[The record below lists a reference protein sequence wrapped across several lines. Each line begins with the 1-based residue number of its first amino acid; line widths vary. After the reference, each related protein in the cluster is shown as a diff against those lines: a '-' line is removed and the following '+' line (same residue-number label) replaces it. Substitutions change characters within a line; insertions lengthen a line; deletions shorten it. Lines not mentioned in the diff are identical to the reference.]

1 MTHAPARLLCLSGV
15 EIMRLVEPGAVIE
28 ALADGF
34 RALSRGDV
42 QAPGRPKIEVPGKG
56 LTLAMLAVAP
66 GHHITTKVVSIFEG
80 NHRRGLASH
89 QALVALFDSE
99 TGAPLAIM
107 DGASLT
113 GLRTAAAAMLSV
125 RELARPDAR
134 IATVVGGGVQAREH
148 VRQLGLVRAFDEIR
162 VFARSRRAAEEVAS
176 TIPNA
181 RAVDDLQAAIA
192 SSDVVC
198 LATSSATP
206 VIDAAWIKPGTHVTS
221 VGYAP
226 PGSEAP
232 RALIDAATLFVEAKS
247 AFQPPPVGCAEF
259 VGIAATRGAELGDV
273 LLGLAPRRSSG
284 NETTFY
290 KSMGNAMEDM
300 IIANLAYIQAR
311 RMQVGAA
318 VEI

>member
-1 MTHAPARLLCLSGV
+1 MTHAPVRLLCLSGA
-15 EIMRLVEPGAVIE
+15 EILRLVEPGAVIE

-42 QAPGRPKIEVPGKG
+42 QAPGRPKIDVPGKG

-134 IATVVGGGVQAREH
+134 IATVIGGGVQAREH
-148 VRQLGLVRAFDEIR
+148 VRQLGLVRPFDDIR

-176 TIPNA
+176 NASVA
-181 RAVDDLQAAIA
+181 RAVDDLHAAIA

-198 LATSSATP
+198 LTTSSSTP
-206 VIDAAWIKPGTHVTS
+206 VIDATWIKPGTHVTS

-232 RALIDAATLFVEAKS
+232 HALIDAATLFVEAKS
-247 AFQPPPVGCAEF
+247 AFQPAPVGCAEF
-259 VGIAATRGAELGDV
+259 THIAAARGAELGEV
-273 LLGLAPRRSSG
+273 LLALAPGRTTRD
-284 NETTFY
+284 EITFY

-300 IIANLAYIQAR
+300 IIANLAYAAAR
-311 RMQVGAA
+311 RVQAGST